1 MQEHFCTLFHAVSH
15 CSAFSWL
22 SPTLPFSLFS
32 VFWDSVSPYS
42 LHEVHIDI
50 KNRTVS
56 EVPVQKW
63 IQRGTAHRRLPV
75 EWTELTPHWYQ
86 YLITDAASWETK
98 ARVWVV
104 AGADVPG
111 TPGARTRWN
120 EEHVCLM
127 FTPSILP
134 SSLYSFL
141 LEMESDFV
149 SEIGLELGAQVVF
162 LLHSPFWEVGTVGT
176 FRYPSCS
183 CCFLN
188 ESWRLG
194 DPAMGLTYF
203 RVKRS
208 WLCYLTL
215 DDSGQLVHI
224 SGREG
229 GAGKLVGLASLYLT
243 AIVFVQI
250 IACVLR

>member
-1 MQEHFCTLFHAVSH
+1 MNTKRSCPQKAHSGVDRVDSPLISVSH
-15 CSAFSWL
+15 YWRCELLRNRSQGVSSCRSWCAQ
-22 SPTLPFSLFS
+22 
-32 VFWDSVSPYS
+32 D
-42 LHEVHIDI
+42 HA
-50 KNRTVS
+50 
-56 EVPVQKW
+56 Q
-63 IQRGTAHRRLPV
+63 
-75 EWTELTPHWYQ
+75 
-86 YLITDAASWETK
+86 
-98 ARVWVV
+98 
-104 AGADVPG
+104 
-111 TPGARTRWN
+111 
-120 EEHVCLM
+120 EHVCLM

-141 LEMESDFV
+141 LEMECDFV

-162 LLHSPFWEVGTVGT
+162 LLHSAFWAVGTVGT
-176 FRYPSCS
+176 FHYPSCS

-215 DDSGQLVHI
+215 DNSGQLVHI

-229 GAGKLVGLASLYLT
+229 GAGKLVGLGSL
-243 AIVFVQI
+243 
-250 IACVLR
+250 